1 MIIDFLKVH
10 KVRKSNNTNVLM
22 QNFLPGKIAFF
33 YKSEFSFSRK
43 SQAVNS
49 IIIKILLLY
58 SSLLTGDWQPMKD
71 MITLVSGIEFRTRE
85 MVSRLGISEQEI
97 VALKARNNKLL
108 NEIEELKLSVKQLE
122 YKNKIIKI
130 AKALEGKQETTN
142 AKLKIN
148 ELLREVDR
156 CIGLLND

>member
-1 MIIDFLKVH
+1 MKNLHVDMHEKSTDIEFENIGITAVIGRCPSNKALKALDTKERALAGATGIGVKDKELLKV
-10 KVRKSNNTNVLM
+10 R
-22 QNFLPGKIAFF
+22 
-33 YKSEFSFSRK
+33 
-43 SQAVNS
+43 
-49 IIIKILLLY
+49 
-58 SSLLTGDWQPMKD
+58 
-71 MITLVSGIEFRTRE
+71 IEFGDNE
-85 MVSRLGISEQEI
+85 VVSRLGISEQEI
-97 VALKARNNKLL
+97 EALKAQNIKLIK
-108 NEIEELKLSVKQLE
+108 EIEELKLSVKQLE

>member
-1 MIIDFLKVH
+1 LYCSI
-10 KVRKSNNTNVLM
+10 NTGN
-22 QNFLPGKIAFF
+22 
-33 YKSEFSFSRK
+33 
-43 SQAVNS
+43 
-49 IIIKILLLY
+49 
-58 SSLLTGDWQPMKD
+58 WQPMKD

-85 MVSRLGISEQEI
+85 IVSRLGISEQEI
-97 VALKARNNKLL
+97 AALKARNNKLL

>member
-1 MIIDFLKVH
+1 
-10 KVRKSNNTNVLM
+10 
-22 QNFLPGKIAFF
+22 
-33 YKSEFSFSRK
+33 
-43 SQAVNS
+43 
-49 IIIKILLLY
+49 
-58 SSLLTGDWQPMKD
+58 MKD

-85 MVSRLGISEQEI
+85 IVSRLETAEHEKE
-97 VALKARNNKLL
+97 ALKALNIKLI
-108 NEIEELKLSVKQLE
+108 NEIEDLKLNVKQLE